1 MYTWNF
7 LINRLS
13 FNKLKNAESNK
24 VVLLDHDGMNW
35 KSNSCKIFKC
45 LEIEQCT
52 HTQWLIGEI
61 TKEFRKYLG
70 MSKSKILH
78 SKMSES
84 QPGHL
89 VSQLPVNSARPH
101 IISLCVSEGS

>member
-13 FNKLKNAESNK
+13 FNKLKNAELNK

-35 KSNSCKIFKC
+35 KSDSCKVLKY

-52 HTQWLIGEI
+52 HTQGRIGEI
-61 TKEFRKYLG
+61 IKEFRKYLG

-84 QPGHL
+84 QHGHL
-89 VSQLPVNSARPH
+89 QLHSFW
-101 IISLCVSEGS
+101 

>member
-1 MYTWNF
+1 MYTWDF

-13 FNKLKNAESNK
+13 FKKLKTADLNK

-35 KSNSCKIFKC
+35 KSDSCKILKY

-52 HTQWLIGEI
+52 HAQWLMGEI

-70 MSKSKILH
+70 MSKSKMQH
-78 SKMSES
+78 SRVSGR
-84 QPGHL
+84 QHGHL
-89 VSQLPVNSARPH
+89 
-101 IISLCVSEGS
+101 

>member
-1 MYTWNF
+1 MYTWDF

-13 FNKLKNAESNK
+13 FNKLKTAELNK

-35 KSNSCKIFKC
+35 KSDSCKILKY

-52 HTQWLIGEI
+52 HTQWLMGEI

-70 MSKSKILH
+70 MSKSKIQH
-78 SKMSES
+78 SRVSGR
-84 QPGHL
+84 QHGHL
-89 VSQLPVNSARPH
+89 
-101 IISLCVSEGS
+101 